1 MKLLKEALLEIKN
14 FLERNGFIKIIVAF
28 AVLIISVLA
37 VKGDLS
43 NPTNTIFAITGYI
56 SLLYVILAGAVYTI
70 VGIVNSIKDL
80 FKK

>member
-1 MKLLKEALLEIKN
+1 MKEALLSIKN
-14 FLERNGFIKIIVAF
+14 FLEKNGLIKIIVAF

-37 VKGDLS
+37 VRGDLS
-43 NPTNTIFAITGYI
+43 NPSNTVFAITGYI
-56 SLLYVILAGAVYTI
+56 SLLYVIVAGAVYTI